1 VKFKKGSDIMTKQ
14 DDLLR
19 KAVKNFNA
27 KIRRLEKK
35 AQLSAEYIPIPQKV
49 YVSKIKSSGGNIE
62 SIISELQ
69 AFTAKPKVAVDTELK
84 KMVKAYNEKAK
95 RFEKRGFKVDKLSY
109 SKLKDSPDVADTKAV
124 IKEFMKG
131 GYKTVKTEKGVE
143 LPDAIYRKAKKQ
155 LDIINERR
163 AKQRARVGEIE
174 RGNLAQMGRMR
185 DVNLLPKQDIDQIS
199 MRDMPSYL
207 RSLDTQT
214 QPNYLERKNVKY
226 RNNYISM
233 LNNLFDSNDPRLR
246 EIINKIH
253 SINIDDFI
261 NASLGSDYLFILFYR
276 DPVERENQREIIY
289 DNIMRL

>member
-1 VKFKKGSDIMTKQ
+1 MTKQ
-14 DDLLR
+14 DELLR

-27 KIRRLEKK
+27 KIKRLEKK

-69 AFTAKPKVAVDTELK
+69 AFTAKPKVTVDSELK

-109 SKLKDSPDVADTKAV
+109 SKLKDSSDLAETKEFM
-124 IKEFMKG
+124 KEFMKG

-143 LPDAIYRKAKKQ
+143 LPDALYRKAKKQ
-155 LDIINERR
+155 LDLINERR

-214 QPNYLERKNVKY
+214 QPNYLERKNVQY

>member
-1 VKFKKGSDIMTKQ
+1 MTKQ
-14 DDLLR
+14 DELLR

-27 KIRRLEKK
+27 KIKRLEKK

-49 YVSKIKSSGGNIE
+49 YVSKIKSSGANIE
-62 SIISELQ
+62 RIISELQ
-69 AFTAKPKVAVDTELK
+69 AFTTKPKVSVDSELK

-109 SKLKDSPDVADTKAV
+109 SKLKDSSDLAET
-124 IKEFMKG
+124 KEFMKEFMEG

-163 AKQRARVGEIE
+163 AKQRARLGEIE

-185 DVNLLPKQDIDQIS
+185 DVNLLPKKDISQIS
-199 MRDMPSYL
+199 ERDMPSYL
-207 RSLDTQT
+207 RSLETQAK
-214 QPNYLERKNVKY
+214 PNYLERKNLQYV
-226 RNNYISM
+226 NNYISM
-233 LNNLFDSNDPRLR
+233 LNNLFDSNDPRLK

-276 DPVERENQREIIY
+276 DPVERESQREIIY
-289 DNIMRL
+289 NNIMRL

>member
-1 VKFKKGSDIMTKQ
+1 MTKQ
-14 DDLLR
+14 DELLR

-27 KIRRLEKK
+27 KIKRLEKK
-35 AQLSAEYIPIPQKV
+35 AQLSAEYIHIPQKV
-49 YVSKIKSSGGNIE
+49 YVSKIKNSGANIE
-62 SIISELQ
+62 SIISELK
-69 AFTAKPKVAVDTELK
+69 AFTARPKVTVDSELK

-95 RFEKRGFKVDKLSY
+95 RFEKRGYKVDKLSY
-109 SKLKDSPDVADTKAV
+109 SKLKDSPDVADTKA
-124 IKEFMKG
+124 IIMEFMKG

-163 AKQRARVGEIE
+163 AMQRAKVGEIE

-185 DVNLLPKQDIDQIS
+185 DVNLLPKQDIDQIGI
-199 MRDMPSYL
+199 RDMPSYL

-214 QPNYLERKNVKY
+214 QPNYLERKNVQY

-233 LNNLFDSNDPRLR
+233 LNNLFDSNDPRLK

-253 SINIDDFI
+253 SINIEDFI

-276 DPVERENQREIIY
+276 DPVERESQREIIY

>member
-1 VKFKKGSDIMTKQ
+1 MTKQ
-14 DDLLR
+14 DELLR

-27 KIRRLEKK
+27 KIKRLEKK

-49 YVSKIKSSGGNIE
+49 YVSKIKNSGANIE
-62 SIISELQ
+62 SIISELK
-69 AFTAKPKVAVDTELK
+69 AFTARPKVTVDSELK

-95 RFEKRGFKVDKLSY
+95 RFEKRGFKVEKLSY
-109 SKLKDSPDVADTKAV
+109 SKLKDTSDLAETKEFM
-124 IKEFMKG
+124 KEFMKG

-163 AKQRARVGEIE
+163 AKQRARIGEIE

-214 QPNYLERKNVKY
+214 QPNYHERKNVQY

-233 LNNLFDSNDPRLR
+233 LNNLFDSNDSRLK

-253 SINIDDFI
+253 SVNIEDFI

-276 DPVERENQREIIY
+276 DPVERESQREIIY

>member
-1 VKFKKGSDIMTKQ
+1 MTKQ
-14 DDLLR
+14 DELLR

-27 KIRRLEKK
+27 KIKRLEKK
-35 AQLSAEYIPIPQKV
+35 AQLSAEYIHIPQKV
-49 YVSKIKSSGGNIE
+49 YVSKIKNSGANIE
-62 SIISELQ
+62 SIISELK
-69 AFTAKPKVAVDTELK
+69 AFTARPKVTVDSELK

-95 RFEKRGFKVDKLSY
+95 RFEKRGYKVDKLSY

-124 IKEFMKG
+124 IMEFMKG

-155 LDIINERR
+155 LQIINERR
-163 AKQRARVGEIE
+163 AIQRAKVGEIDK
-174 RGNLAQMGRMR
+174 GNLPQMGRMR

-214 QPNYLERKNVKY
+214 QPNYHERKNVQY

-233 LNNLFDSNDPRLR
+233 LNNLFDGNDPRLK

-253 SINIDDFI
+253 SVNIEDFI

-276 DPVERENQREIIY
+276 DPVERECQREIIY

>member
-1 VKFKKGSDIMTKQ
+1 MTKQ
-14 DDLLR
+14 DELLR

-27 KIRRLEKK
+27 KIKRLEKK
-35 AQLSAEYIPIPQKV
+35 TQLSGQYISIPQKV
-49 YVSKIKSSGGNIE
+49 YVKQIKNSGANIE

-69 AFTAKPKVAVDTELK
+69 RFTAKPKVTVDSELK

-95 RFEKRGFKVDKLSY
+95 RFEKRGFKVNKLLY
-109 SKLKDSPDVADTKAV
+109 SKLKDSPDLAETKEFM
-124 IKEFMKG
+124 KEFMKG

-163 AKQRARVGEIE
+163 ARQRAKVGEIE

-199 MRDMPSYL
+199 TRNMPSYL

-214 QPNYLERKNVKY
+214 QPNYLERKNLQYVH
-226 RNNYISM
+226 NYISM

-276 DPVERENQREIIY
+276 DPVECESQREIIY
-289 DNIMRL
+289 DNIMGL

>member
-1 VKFKKGSDIMTKQ
+1 MTKQ
-14 DDLLR
+14 DELLR
-19 KAVKNFNA
+19 KAVKNYNA
-27 KIRRLEKK
+27 KIKRIEKK
-35 AQLSAEYIPIPQKV
+35 AQLTAEYIPIPQKV
-49 YVSKIKSSGGNIE
+49 YVSKIKSSGANIE
-62 SIISELQ
+62 SVISELQ
-69 AFTAKPKVAVDTELK
+69 AFTAKPKVSVDFDLK
-84 KMVKAYNEKAK
+84 RMVKAYNEKAK

-124 IKEFMKG
+124 IKAFMEG

-155 LDIINERR
+155 LQIINERR

-207 RSLDTQT
+207 RSLNTQT
-214 QPNYLERKNVKY
+214 QPNYLEKKNLQYV
-226 RNNYISM
+226 NNYISM
-233 LNNLFDSNDPRLR
+233 LNTLFDSNDPRLK

-253 SINIDDFI
+253 SINIEDFI

-276 DPVERENQREIIY
+276 DPVERESQREIIY

>member
-1 VKFKKGSDIMTKQ
+1 MTKQ
-14 DDLLR
+14 DELLR

-27 KIRRLEKK
+27 KIKRLEKK
-35 AQLSAEYIPIPQKV
+35 AQISAEYIPIPQKV
-49 YVSKIKSSGGNIE
+49 YVKQIKNSGANIE

-69 AFTAKPKVAVDTELK
+69 AFTAKPKVSVDSELK

-109 SKLKDSPDVADTKAV
+109 SKLKDSSDLAET
-124 IKEFMKG
+124 KEFMKEFMRG
-131 GYKTVKTEKGVE
+131 EYKRVKTEKGVE

-163 AKQRARVGEIE
+163 AMQRAKVGEIE

-214 QPNYLERKNVKY
+214 QPNYLERKNVQY

-289 DNIMRL
+289 NNIMRL

>member
-1 VKFKKGSDIMTKQ
+1 MTKQ
-14 DDLLR
+14 DELLR

-27 KIRRLEKK
+27 KIKRLEKK

-49 YVSKIKSSGGNIE
+49 YVSKIKNSGANIE
-62 SIISELQ
+62 SIISELK
-69 AFTAKPKVAVDTELK
+69 AFTARPKVTVDSELK

-95 RFEKRGFKVDKLSY
+95 RFEKRGFKVEKLSY

-124 IKEFMKG
+124 IMEFMKG

-163 AKQRARVGEIE
+163 AKQRAMVGEIE

-199 MRDMPSYL
+199 MRDMPAYL

-233 LNNLFDSNDPRLR
+233 LNNLFDSNDPRLK

-253 SINIDDFI
+253 SVNIEDFI

-276 DPVERENQREIIY
+276 DPVERESQREIIY

>member
-1 VKFKKGSDIMTKQ
+1 MTKQ
-14 DDLLR
+14 DELLR
-19 KAVKNFNA
+19 KVVKNFNA
-27 KIRRLEKK
+27 KVKRLEKK

-69 AFTAKPKVAVDTELK
+69 AFTAKPKAVDTELK

-124 IKEFMKG
+124 IKEFMEG

-163 AKQRARVGEIE
+163 GMQRAKVGEIE

-199 MRDMPSYL
+199 RRDMPSYL

-214 QPNYLERKNVKY
+214 QPNYLERKNLQYVH
-226 RNNYISM
+226 NYISM

-276 DPVERENQREIIY
+276 DPVERESQREIIY

>member
-1 VKFKKGSDIMTKQ
+1 MTKQ
-14 DDLLR
+14 DELLR

-27 KIRRLEKK
+27 KIKRLEKK
-35 AQLSAEYIPIPQKV
+35 AQLSAEYIHIPQKV
-49 YVSKIKSSGGNIE
+49 YVSKIKNSGANIE
-62 SIISELQ
+62 SVISELK
-69 AFTAKPKVAVDTELK
+69 AFTARPKVTVDYELK

-95 RFEKRGFKVDKLSY
+95 RFEKRGYKVDKLSY
-109 SKLKDSPDVADTKAV
+109 SKLKDSPDVEDTKAV
-124 IKEFMKG
+124 IKEFMEG
-131 GYKTVKTEKGVE
+131 GYKIVKTEKGVE

-214 QPNYLERKNVKY
+214 QPNYLEKKNLQYVK
-226 RNNYISM
+226 NYISM
-233 LNNLFDSNDPRLR
+233 LNNLFSENDPRLT
-246 EIINKIH
+246 KIKDKIL
-253 SINIDDFI
+253 SMNIDDFI
-261 NASLGSDYLFILFYR
+261 DASLGSDYLFILFYR
-276 DPVERENQREIIY
+276 DPVEQESQREIIY
-289 DNIMRL
+289 DKIMGL

>member
-1 VKFKKGSDIMTKQ
+1 MTKQ
-14 DDLLR
+14 DELLR

-27 KIRRLEKK
+27 KIKRLEKK
-35 AQLSAEYIPIPQKV
+35 AQLSGQYISIPQKV
-49 YVSKIKSSGGNIE
+49 YVSKIKNSGANIE

-69 AFTAKPKVAVDTELK
+69 RFTAKPKVTVDSELK

-109 SKLKDSPDVADTKAV
+109 SKLKDSPDLTEIKEFM
-124 IKEFMKG
+124 KEFMKG
-131 GYKTVKTEKGVE
+131 GYKTVKTEKGVK

-163 AKQRARVGEIE
+163 AMQRAKVGEIE

-199 MRDMPSYL
+199 MRNMPSYL

-214 QPNYLERKNVKY
+214 QPNYFERKNLQYVY
-226 RNNYISM
+226 NYISM

-276 DPVERENQREIIY
+276 DPVERESQREIIY

>member
-1 VKFKKGSDIMTKQ
+1 MTKQ
-14 DDLLR
+14 DELLR

-27 KIRRLEKK
+27 KIKRLEKK
-35 AQLSAEYIPIPQKV
+35 AQITAEHISIPQKV
-49 YVSKIKSSGGNIE
+49 YVSKIKNSGGNIE

-69 AFTAKPKVAVDTELK
+69 AFTAKPKVTVDTELK
-84 KMVKAYNEKAK
+84 KMVKSYNEKVK

-109 SKLKDSPDVADTKAV
+109 SKLKDSSDLAETKEFM
-124 IKEFMKG
+124 KEFMKG

-155 LDIINERR
+155 LEIINERR

-214 QPNYLERKNVKY
+214 QPNYLERKNVHY

>member
-1 VKFKKGSDIMTKQ
+1 MTKQ
-14 DDLLR
+14 DELLR

-27 KIRRLEKK
+27 KIKRLEKK
-35 AQLSAEYIPIPQKV
+35 AQLSAEYIHIPQKV
-49 YVSKIKSSGGNIE
+49 YVSKIKSSGANIE
-62 SIISELQ
+62 SIISELK
-69 AFTAKPKVAVDTELK
+69 AFTARPKVTVDSELK

-95 RFEKRGFKVDKLSY
+95 RFEKRGYKVDKLSY
-109 SKLKDSPDVADTKAV
+109 SKLKDSPDVEDTKAV
-124 IKEFMKG
+124 IMEFMKG

-155 LDIINERR
+155 LQIINERR
-163 AKQRARVGEIE
+163 AMQRAKVGEVE
-174 RGNLAQMGRMR
+174 KGNLAQMGRMR
-185 DVNLLPKQDIDQIS
+185 DVNLLPKQDIDQIG

-233 LNNLFDSNDPRLR
+233 LNNLFDSNDPRLK

-253 SINIDDFI
+253 SVNIEDFI

-276 DPVERENQREIIY
+276 DPVERESQREIIY

>member
-1 VKFKKGSDIMTKQ
+1 MTKQ
-14 DDLLR
+14 DELLR

-27 KIRRLEKK
+27 KIKRLEKK
-35 AQLSAEYIPIPQKV
+35 AQLSAEHIPIPQKV
-49 YVSKIKSSGGNIE
+49 YVSKIKSSGANIE

-69 AFTAKPKVAVDTELK
+69 AFTTKPKAAVDSELK

-95 RFEKRGFKVDKLSY
+95 RFEKRGFKVNRLLY
-109 SKLKDSPDVADTKAV
+109 SKLKDSTDLAETKMFMR
-124 IKEFMKG
+124 EFMEG
-131 GYKTVKTEKGVE
+131 GYKIVKTEKGVE

-155 LDIINERR
+155 LDLINERR
-163 AKQRARVGEIE
+163 AKQRARLGEIE

-185 DVNLLPKQDIDQIS
+185 DVNLLPKKDISQIS
-199 MRDMPSYL
+199 ERDMPAYL
-207 RSLDTQT
+207 RSLETQT
-214 QPNYLERKNVKY
+214 QPNYLERKNLQYV
-226 RNNYISM
+226 NNYISM

>member
-1 VKFKKGSDIMTKQ
+1 MTKQ
-14 DDLLR
+14 DELLR

-27 KIRRLEKK
+27 KIKRLEKK

-69 AFTAKPKVAVDTELK
+69 AFTAKPKAAVDTELK
-84 KMVKAYNEKAK
+84 KMVKSYNEKVK
-95 RFEKRGFKVDKLSY
+95 RFEKRGFKVNKLSY
-109 SKLKDSPDVADTKAV
+109 SKLKDSPDVAESKE
-124 IKEFMKG
+124 IIREFMRG
-131 GYKTVKTEKGVE
+131 GYKTVVTEKGVE

-155 LDIINERR
+155 LDLINERR
-163 AKQRARVGEIE
+163 AKQRAKVGEIE

-214 QPNYLERKNVKY
+214 QPNYLERKNVRY

>member
-1 VKFKKGSDIMTKQ
+1 MTKQ
-14 DDLLR
+14 DELLR

-27 KIRRLEKK
+27 KIKRLEKK
-35 AQLSAEYIPIPQKV
+35 AQLSAQYIAIPQKV
-49 YVSKIKSSGGNIE
+49 YVSKIKNSGANIE

-69 AFTAKPKVAVDTELK
+69 AFTARAKVTVDSELK

-95 RFEKRGFKVDKLSY
+95 RFEKRGFKVEKLSY

-214 QPNYLERKNVKY
+214 QPNYHERKNVQY

-233 LNNLFDSNDPRLR
+233 LNNLFSENDPRLT
-246 EIINKIH
+246 KIKDKIL
-253 SINIDDFI
+253 SMNIDDFI
-261 NASLGSDYLFILFYR
+261 DASLGSDYLFILFYR
-276 DPVERENQREIIY
+276 DPVEQENQREIIY
-289 DNIMRL
+289 DKIMGL

>member
-1 VKFKKGSDIMTKQ
+1 MTKQ
-14 DDLLR
+14 DELLR
-19 KAVKNFNA
+19 KAVKNYNA
-27 KIRRLEKK
+27 KIKRLEKK

-69 AFTAKPKVAVDTELK
+69 AFTAKPKAAVDTELK
-84 KMVKAYNEKAK
+84 KMVKAYNEKVK

-109 SKLKDSPDVADTKAV
+109 SKLKDSSDLAETKEFM
-124 IKEFMKG
+124 KEFMKG

-143 LPDAIYRKAKKQ
+143 LPDALYRKAKKQ
-155 LDIINERR
+155 LDLINERR

-207 RSLDTQT
+207 QSLDTQT
-214 QPNYLERKNVKY
+214 QPNYLERKNVQY

>member
-1 VKFKKGSDIMTKQ
+1 MTKQ
-14 DDLLR
+14 DELLR

-27 KIRRLEKK
+27 KIKRLEKK
-35 AQLSAEYIPIPQKV
+35 AQLSAQYIAIPQKV
-49 YVSKIKSSGGNIE
+49 YVSKIKNSGANIE

-69 AFTAKPKVAVDTELK
+69 AFTARPKVTVDSELK
-84 KMVKAYNEKAK
+84 KMVKAYNEKTK
-95 RFEKRGFKVDKLSY
+95 RFEKRGFKVEKLSY
-109 SKLKDSPDVADTKAV
+109 SKLKDSPDVADTKAI
-124 IKEFMKG
+124 IKEFMEG

-207 RSLDTQT
+207 RSLDIQT
-214 QPNYLERKNVKY
+214 QPNYLERKNLQY

-233 LNNLFDSNDPRLR
+233 LNNLFSENDPRLTK
-246 EIINKIH
+246 INDKIL
-253 SINIDDFI
+253 SMNIDDFI
-261 NASLGSDYLFILFYR
+261 DASLGSDYLFILFYR
-276 DPVERENQREIIY
+276 DPVEQENQREIIY
-289 DNIMRL
+289 DKIMGL

>member
-1 VKFKKGSDIMTKQ
+1 MTKQ
-14 DDLLR
+14 DELLR

-27 KIRRLEKK
+27 KIKRLEKK
-35 AQLSAEYIPIPQKV
+35 AQLSGQYISIPQKV
-49 YVSKIKSSGGNIE
+49 YVKQIKNSGANIE

-69 AFTAKPKVAVDTELK
+69 RFTAKPKVTVDSELK

-95 RFEKRGFKVDKLSY
+95 RFEKRGFKVDKLLY
-109 SKLKDSPDVADTKAV
+109 SKLKDSPDIAETKEFM
-124 IKEFMKG
+124 KEFMKG

-163 AKQRARVGEIE
+163 AMQRAKVGEIE

-214 QPNYLERKNVKY
+214 QPNYLERKNLQYVH
-226 RNNYISM
+226 NYISM

-276 DPVERENQREIIY
+276 DPVERESQREIIY

>member
-1 VKFKKGSDIMTKQ
+1 MTKQ
-14 DDLLR
+14 DELLR

-27 KIRRLEKK
+27 KIKRLEKK
-35 AQLSAEYIPIPQKV
+35 AQLSAEYIHIPQKV
-49 YVSKIKSSGGNIE
+49 YVSKIKNSGANIE
-62 SIISELQ
+62 SIISELK
-69 AFTAKPKVAVDTELK
+69 AFTARPKVTVDFELK

-95 RFEKRGFKVDKLSY
+95 RFEKRGYKVDKLSY

-124 IKEFMKG
+124 IMEFMKG

-163 AKQRARVGEIE
+163 AKQRAMVGEIE

-199 MRDMPSYL
+199 VRDMPAYL
-207 RSLDTQT
+207 RSLDTQA

-233 LNNLFDSNDPRLR
+233 LNNLFDSNDPRLK

-253 SINIDDFI
+253 SVNIEDFI

-276 DPVERENQREIIY
+276 DPVERESQREIIY

>member
-1 VKFKKGSDIMTKQ
+1 MTKQ
-14 DDLLR
+14 DELLR

-27 KIRRLEKK
+27 KIKRLEKK

-49 YVSKIKSSGGNIE
+49 YVSKIKNSGANIE
-62 SIISELQ
+62 SIISELK
-69 AFTAKPKVAVDTELK
+69 AFTARPKVTVDSELK

-95 RFEKRGFKVDKLSY
+95 RFEKRGFKVEKLSY

-124 IKEFMKG
+124 IKELMEG

-155 LDIINERR
+155 LQIINERR

-214 QPNYLERKNVKY
+214 QPNYLEKKNLRYV
-226 RNNYISM
+226 NNYISM
-233 LNNLFDSNDPRLR
+233 LNNLFSEDDPRLT
-246 EIINKIH
+246 KIKDKIL
-253 SINIDDFI
+253 SMNIDDFI
-261 NASLGSDYLFILFYR
+261 DASLGSDYLFILFYR
-276 DPVERENQREIIY
+276 DPVEQENQREIIY
-289 DNIMRL
+289 DKIMGL

>member
-1 VKFKKGSDIMTKQ
+1 MTKQ
-14 DDLLR
+14 DELLR

-27 KIRRLEKK
+27 KIKRVEKK
-35 AQLSAEYIPIPQKV
+35 AQLSGQYISIPQKV
-49 YVSKIKSSGGNIE
+49 YVKQIKNSGANIE

-69 AFTAKPKVAVDTELK
+69 RFTAKPKVTVDSELK
-84 KMVKAYNEKAK
+84 KMVKSYNEKAK

-109 SKLKDSPDVADTKAV
+109 SKLKDSPDLAETKEFM
-124 IKEFMKG
+124 KEFMKG

-163 AKQRARVGEIE
+163 AMQRAKVGEIE

-185 DVNLLPKQDIDQIS
+185 DVNLLPKKGISQIS
-199 MRDMPSYL
+199 ERDMPSYL

-214 QPNYLERKNVKY
+214 QPNYLERKNLQYVH
-226 RNNYISM
+226 NYISM
-233 LNNLFDSNDPRLR
+233 LNNLFDSNDPRLI

-276 DPVERENQREIIY
+276 DPVERESQREIIY

>member
-1 VKFKKGSDIMTKQ
+1 MTKQ
-14 DDLLR
+14 DELLR

-27 KIRRLEKK
+27 KIKRLEKK

-49 YVSKIKSSGGNIE
+49 YVSKIKNSGANIE

-69 AFTAKPKVAVDTELK
+69 AFTARPKVTVDSELK

-95 RFEKRGFKVDKLSY
+95 RFEKRGYKVDKLSY
-109 SKLKDSPDVADTKAV
+109 SKLKDTSDLAE
-124 IKEFMKG
+124 IKMFMREFMEG

-163 AKQRARVGEIE
+163 AKQRARIGEIE

-214 QPNYLERKNVKY
+214 QPIYLERKNVQY

-233 LNNLFDSNDPRLR
+233 LNNLFDSNDPRLK
-246 EIINKIH
+246 EIINKIR
-253 SINIDDFI
+253 SVNIDDFI
-261 NASLGSDYLFILFYR
+261 DASLGSDYLFILFYR
-276 DPVERENQREIIY
+276 DPVEQENQREIIY
-289 DNIMRL
+289 DKIMGL

>member
-1 VKFKKGSDIMTKQ
+1 MTKQ
-14 DDLLR
+14 DELLR

-27 KIRRLEKK
+27 KIKRLEKK
-35 AQLSAEYIPIPQKV
+35 AQLSAQYIAIPQKV
-49 YVSKIKSSGGNIE
+49 YVSKIKNSGANIE

-69 AFTAKPKVAVDTELK
+69 SFTARPKVTVDTELK

-95 RFEKRGFKVDKLSY
+95 RFEKRGYKVDKLSY
-109 SKLKDSPDVADTKAV
+109 SKLKDTSDLAETKMFMR
-124 IKEFMKG
+124 EFMEG

-163 AKQRARVGEIE
+163 AKQRARIGEIE

-185 DVNLLPKQDIDQIS
+185 DVNLLPKQDIDQIGI
-199 MRDMPSYL
+199 RDMPSYL

-214 QPNYLERKNVKY
+214 QPNYHERKNVQY

-233 LNNLFDSNDPRLR
+233 LNNLFDSNDSRLK

-253 SINIDDFI
+253 SVNIEDFI
-261 NASLGSDYLFILFYR
+261 NASLGSDYLFIMFYR
-276 DPVERENQREIIY
+276 DPVERESQREIIY

>member
-1 VKFKKGSDIMTKQ
+1 MTKQ
-14 DDLLR
+14 DELLR

-27 KIRRLEKK
+27 KIKRLEKK
-35 AQLSAEYIPIPQKV
+35 AQLSAEYIHIPQKV
-49 YVSKIKSSGGNIE
+49 YVSKIKNSGANIE
-62 SIISELQ
+62 SIISELK
-69 AFTAKPKVAVDTELK
+69 AFTARPKVTVDSELK

-95 RFEKRGFKVDKLSY
+95 RFEKRGFKVEKLSH
-109 SKLKDSPDVADTKAV
+109 SKLKDSPDVADTKAI
-124 IKEFMKG
+124 IKEFMQG

-214 QPNYLERKNVKY
+214 QPNYLERKNLQY

-233 LNNLFDSNDPRLR
+233 LNNLFSENDPRLT
-246 EIINKIH
+246 KIKDKIL
-253 SINIDDFI
+253 SMNIDDFI
-261 NASLGSDYLFILFYR
+261 DVSLGSDYLFILFYR
-276 DPVERENQREIIY
+276 DPVEQENQREIIY
-289 DNIMRL
+289 DKIMGV

>member
-1 VKFKKGSDIMTKQ
+1 MTKQ
-14 DDLLR
+14 DELLR

-27 KIRRLEKK
+27 KIKRLEKK
-35 AQLSAEYIPIPQKV
+35 AQLSAQYIAIPQKV
-49 YVSKIKSSGGNIE
+49 YVSKIKNSGANIE

-69 AFTAKPKVAVDTELK
+69 AFTARPKVTVDSELK

-95 RFEKRGFKVDKLSY
+95 RFEKRGFKVEKLSY

-124 IKEFMKG
+124 IKEFMEG
-131 GYKTVKTEKGVE
+131 GYKTVKKTEKGVE

-233 LNNLFDSNDPRLR
+233 LNNLFDSNDPRLK

-253 SINIDDFI
+253 SVNIEDFI

-276 DPVERENQREIIY
+276 DPVERESQREIIY

>member
-1 VKFKKGSDIMTKQ
+1 MTKQ
-14 DDLLR
+14 DELLR

-27 KIRRLEKK
+27 KIKRLEKK
-35 AQLSAEYIPIPQKV
+35 AQLSAEYISIPQKV
-49 YVSKIKSSGGNIE
+49 YVKQIKNSGANIE

-69 AFTAKPKVAVDTELK
+69 RFTARPKVTVDSELK

-109 SKLKDSPDVADTKAV
+109 SKLKDSPDLAETKEFM
-124 IKEFMKG
+124 KEFMKG

-163 AKQRARVGEIE
+163 AMQRAKVGEIE

-214 QPNYLERKNVKY
+214 QPNYLERKNLQY
-226 RNNYISM
+226 AHNYISM

-276 DPVERENQREIIY
+276 DPVERESQREIIY

>member
-1 VKFKKGSDIMTKQ
+1 MTKQ
-14 DDLLR
+14 DELLR

-27 KIRRLEKK
+27 KIKRLEKK
-35 AQLSAEYIPIPQKV
+35 AQLSGQYISIPQKV
-49 YVSKIKSSGGNIE
+49 YVKQIKNSGANIE

-69 AFTAKPKVAVDTELK
+69 RFTAKPKVTVDSELK

-109 SKLKDSPDVADTKAV
+109 SKLKDSPDIAETKEFM
-124 IKEFMKG
+124 KEFMKG

-163 AKQRARVGEIE
+163 AMQRAKVGEIE

-214 QPNYLERKNVKY
+214 QPNYLERKNLQYVH
-226 RNNYISM
+226 NYISM

-276 DPVERENQREIIY
+276 DPVERESQREIIY
-289 DNIMRL
+289 NNIMRL

>member
-1 VKFKKGSDIMTKQ
+1 MTKQ
-14 DDLLR
+14 DELLR

-27 KIRRLEKK
+27 KIKRLEKK
-35 AQLSAEYIPIPQKV
+35 AQLSAEYIHIPQKV
-49 YVSKIKSSGGNIE
+49 YVSKIKNSGANIE

-69 AFTAKPKVAVDTELK
+69 AITARPKVTVDSELK

-95 RFEKRGFKVDKLSY
+95 RFEKRGYKVDKLSY

-124 IKEFMKG
+124 IVEFMKG

-155 LDIINERR
+155 LQIINERR
-163 AKQRARVGEIE
+163 AIQRAKVGEIDK
-174 RGNLAQMGRMR
+174 GNLAQMGRMR
-185 DVNLLPKQDIDQIS
+185 DVNLLPKQDIDQIDI
-199 MRDMPSYL
+199 RDMPSYL

-214 QPNYLERKNVKY
+214 QPNYHERKNVQY

-233 LNNLFDSNDPRLR
+233 LNNLFDSNDPRLK

-253 SINIDDFI
+253 SVNIEDFI

-276 DPVERENQREIIY
+276 DPVERESQREIIY

>member
-1 VKFKKGSDIMTKQ
+1 MTKQ
-14 DDLLR
+14 DELLR

-27 KIRRLEKK
+27 KIKRLEKK
-35 AQLSAEYIPIPQKV
+35 AQLSAGYIHIPQKV
-49 YVSKIKSSGGNIE
+49 YVSKIKNSGANIE
-62 SIISELQ
+62 SIISELK
-69 AFTAKPKVAVDTELK
+69 AFTARPKVTVDSELR

-95 RFEKRGFKVDKLSY
+95 RFEKRGFKVEKLSY
-109 SKLKDSPDVADTKAV
+109 SKLKDSPDVEDTKAI
-124 IKEFMKG
+124 IKEFMQG

-163 AKQRARVGEIE
+163 AKQRARAGEIE

-214 QPNYLERKNVKY
+214 QPNYLERKNVQS
-226 RNNYISM
+226 RNN
-233 LNNLFDSNDPRLR
+233 
-246 EIINKIH
+246 
-253 SINIDDFI
+253 
-261 NASLGSDYLFILFYR
+261 
-276 DPVERENQREIIY
+276 
-289 DNIMRL
+289 

>member
-1 VKFKKGSDIMTKQ
+1 MTKQ
-14 DDLLR
+14 DELLR

-27 KIRRLEKK
+27 KIKRLEKK
-35 AQLSAEYIPIPQKV
+35 AQLSAEYISIPQKV
-49 YVSKIKSSGGNIE
+49 YVSKIKNSGANIE

-69 AFTAKPKVAVDTELK
+69 AFTAKPKVTVDSELK

-95 RFEKRGFKVDKLSY
+95 RFEKRGFKVEKLSY
-109 SKLKDSPDVADTKAV
+109 LKLKDSPDVADTKAV

-155 LDIINERR
+155 LQIINERR
-163 AKQRARVGEIE
+163 AMQRAKVGEIE

-199 MRDMPSYL
+199 MRDMSSYL
-207 RSLDTQT
+207 RSLDTQF

-233 LNNLFDSNDPRLR
+233 LNNLFDSNDPRLKA
-246 EIINKIH
+246 IINKIQ

-276 DPVERENQREIIY
+276 DPVERESQREIIY

>member
-1 VKFKKGSDIMTKQ
+1 MTKQ
-14 DDLLR
+14 DELLR

-27 KIRRLEKK
+27 KIKRLEKK
-35 AQLSAEYIPIPQKV
+35 AQISAEYIPIPQKV
-49 YVSKIKSSGGNIE
+49 YVKQIKNSGANIE
-62 SIISELQ
+62 SVISELQ
-69 AFTAKPKVAVDTELK
+69 AFTAKPKVSVDSELK

-95 RFEKRGFKVDKLSY
+95 RFERRGFEVDKLSY
-109 SKLKDSPDVADTKAV
+109 SKLKDSSDLEETKV
-124 IKEFMKG
+124 FMREFMKG

-185 DVNLLPKQDIDQIS
+185 DVNLLPKQDINQIS

-207 RSLDTQT
+207 RSLETQT
-214 QPNYLERKNVKY
+214 QPNYLEKKNLKY
-226 RNNYISM
+226 VNNYISM
-233 LNNLFDSNDPRLR
+233 INNLFDSNDPRLK

-253 SINIDDFI
+253 SINIEDFI

-276 DPVERENQREIIY
+276 DPVERESQREIIY

>member
-1 VKFKKGSDIMTKQ
+1 MTKQ
-14 DDLLR
+14 DELLR

-27 KIRRLEKK
+27 KIKRFEKK

-49 YVSKIKSSGGNIE
+49 YVSKIKNSGANIE

-69 AFTAKPKVAVDTELK
+69 AFTARPKVTVDSELK

-95 RFEKRGFKVDKLSY
+95 RFEKRGYKVDKLSY
-109 SKLKDSPDVADTKAV
+109 SKLKDSSDLAETKEFM
-124 IKEFMKG
+124 KEFMKG

-163 AKQRARVGEIE
+163 AKQRARIGEIE

-185 DVNLLPKQDIDQIS
+185 DVNLLPKKDIEEIS
-199 MRDMPSYL
+199 IRDMPSYL

-214 QPNYLERKNVKY
+214 QPNYLEKKNLQYV
-226 RNNYISM
+226 NNYISM
-233 LNNLFDSNDPRLR
+233 LNNLFSENDPRLA
-246 EIINKIH
+246 KIKDKIL
-253 SINIDDFI
+253 SMNIDDFI
-261 NASLGSDYLFILFYR
+261 DASLGSDYLFILFYR
-276 DPVERENQREIIY
+276 DPVEQENQREIIY
-289 DNIMRL
+289 DKIMGL

>member
-1 VKFKKGSDIMTKQ
+1 MTKQ
-14 DDLLR
+14 DELLR

-27 KIRRLEKK
+27 KIKRLEKK
-35 AQLSAEYIPIPQKV
+35 AQLSAQYIAIPQKV
-49 YVSKIKSSGGNIE
+49 YVSKIKNSGANIE

-69 AFTAKPKVAVDTELK
+69 AFTARPKVTVDSELK

-95 RFEKRGFKVDKLSY
+95 RFEKRGFKVEKLSY
-109 SKLKDSPDVADTKAV
+109 SKLKDSPDVADTKAI
-124 IKEFMKG
+124 IKEFMEG

-207 RSLDTQT
+207 RSLDIQT
-214 QPNYLERKNVKY
+214 QPNYLERKNLQY

-233 LNNLFDSNDPRLR
+233 LNNLFSENDPRLTK
-246 EIINKIH
+246 INDKIL
-253 SINIDDFI
+253 SMNIDDFI
-261 NASLGSDYLFILFYR
+261 DASLGSDYLFILFYR
-276 DPVERENQREIIY
+276 DPVEQENQREIIY
-289 DNIMRL
+289 DKIMGL